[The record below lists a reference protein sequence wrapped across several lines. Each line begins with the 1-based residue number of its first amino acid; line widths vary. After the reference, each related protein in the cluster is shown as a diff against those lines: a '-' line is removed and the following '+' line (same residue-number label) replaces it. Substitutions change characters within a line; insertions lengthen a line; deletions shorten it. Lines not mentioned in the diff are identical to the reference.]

1 MLIIPSQCFSN
12 FARPSQL
19 LKCGLFTTLTTWN
32 KTDISQIFVQFVWF
46 SPDEKTI
53 SATIKNI
60 LITSWFLCFCNMRHL
75 ISLIMKFSL
84 NDLVLPAASTSSLTP
99 DYTYFNTLNICFR
112 LFFKLSRPFRFPQLK
127 STLEH
132 QWIQDAEGI
141 QFVLGPEIN

>member
-19 LKCGLFTTLTTWN
+19 LKCGLFTSDDMKQDRHLSNICSICT
-32 KTDISQIFVQFVWF
+32 IFSWWKNYF
-46 SPDEKTI
+46 DN
-53 SATIKNI
+53 IKNI

-84 NDLVLPAASTSSLTP
+84 NNLVLPAASTSSLTP
-99 DYTYFNTLNICFR
+99 DYTYNTLNICFR
-112 LFFKLSRPFRFPQLK
+112 SFFKLSRPFRFPQLK

-132 QWIQDAEGI
+132 QWIKNAEGI
-141 QFVLGPEIN
+141 LFVLGPEIN